1 MRFPLD
7 LVLWPNGYRH
17 CMTQGDLT
25 NEQQAVLESLLPTE
39 KKKPGR
45 PSPWLKRQLT
55 DDIR

>member
-1 MRFPLD
+1 
-7 LVLWPNGYRH
+7 
-17 CMTQGDLT
+17 MTQGDLT